1 LIIINKTTIE
11 YKEKT
16 AENDI
21 SLKYDQGV
29 LKNFKDIFGENYL
42 LWIFPIQSANILE
55 GYVYEINETYALD
68 KREPKEESKI
78 IISAN

>member
-1 LIIINKTTIE
+1 MIIINKTTIE

>member
-1 LIIINKTTIE
+1 MIIINKTTIE

-42 LWIFPIQSANILE
+42 LWILPIKSANILE
-55 GYVYEINETYALD
+55 GYVYETNEVYTLD

-78 IISAN
+78 IISSS